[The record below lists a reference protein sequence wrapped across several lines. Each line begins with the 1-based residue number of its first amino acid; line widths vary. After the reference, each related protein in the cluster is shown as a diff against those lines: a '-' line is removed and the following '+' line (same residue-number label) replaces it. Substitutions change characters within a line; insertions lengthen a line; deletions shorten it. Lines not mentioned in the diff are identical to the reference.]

1 MRVLILLDDS
11 DSETARETVFRRWSR
26 LIPLLSRRCGE
37 VITVTLRERGPLH
50 GFLDA
55 NGYVSLALRSGSRWQ
70 TPLAIARLARF
81 LRTHPVDIVHGHETI
96 PAVVAGV
103 AGLCSRPSTRRV
115 YFREFT
121 EGSTLQ
127 NLVSRFATTLTS
139 ATMGAS
145 RTVARYAIDVD
156 GADTRRVSVVP
167 NGVEPLRPVDVNE
180 VQGIKNQLGIPPQ
193 GFVVLCV
200 ARLRVEKGIDVLIQA
215 MEELGHRATGG
226 VHLVVVGSG
235 PEKERLVGQVS
246 ATSSFVS
253 HFVGH
258 MSDLAPWYAT
268 ADVVCVPSRREAFG
282 LVAIEAM
289 AAAKPVVASRVGG
302 LSETIEEGING
313 LLVEARSARAL
324 ADALDR
330 LRVDKAERLR
340 LGGEGRRRFEATY
353 TLEAMADRWV
363 EQYRRLVDEEGVR
376 TSP

>member
-1 MRVLILLDDS
+1 MRVLILIDDS
-11 DSETARETVFRRWSR
+11 DSETARDTVFRRWSR
-26 LIPLLSRRCGE
+26 LIPLLSRHCDE
-37 VITVTLRERGPLH
+37 VITATLRERGPLH
-50 GFLDA
+50 GFLDG
-55 NGYVSLALRSGSRWQ
+55 NGYVSLALRAGSRSQ

-81 LRTHPVDIVHGHETI
+81 LRTHPVDIVHGHETL
-96 PAVVAGV
+96 PALIGGV
-103 AGLCSRPSTRRV
+103 AGAWSRRAPARI
-115 YFREFT
+115 YFRSHT
-121 EGSTLQ
+121 DGTALH
-127 NLVSRFATTLTS
+127 NLVSRFATISTT

-145 RTVARYAIDVD
+145 RTVGRCAIDVD
-156 GADTRRVSVVP
+156 GADTKRVSVVP
-167 NGVEPLRPVDVNE
+167 NGVDPLRPVDVDE

-200 ARLRVEKGIDVLIQA
+200 ARLRAEKGIDVLIQA
-215 MEELGHRATGG
+215 MEELGRRVAGG

-235 PEKERLVGQVS
+235 PEKERLVGQVR

-258 MSDLAPWYAT
+258 MSDLAPWYAA

-289 AAAKPVVASRVGG
+289 AAARPVVASRVGG
-302 LSETIEEGING
+302 LSETIEEGVNG
-313 LLVEARSARAL
+313 LLVEAGSAREL

-330 LRVDKAERLR
+330 LRVDEGERLR
-340 LGGEGRRRFEATY
+340 LGEEGRRRFEATY

-363 EQYRRLVDEEGVR
+363 EQYRRLVDGEGVR